1 MPRKRHITEE
11 EQFIRELKEKPLS
24 TQEKKTLKGQALNGD
39 IEGARKGMAKLLR
52 ERGRWS
58 YEHTCKQCGKK
69 FWSEIK
75 NVKYCSEK
83 CKHEAQVATQ
93 ISRQEHR
100 KAVSRARKGMKGIT
114 IGILDERLAE
124 AKSRG
129 LSYAELQK
137 EKTLELSRQG
147 KI

>member
-1 MPRKRHITEE
+1 MR
-11 EQFIRELKEKPLS
+11 
-24 TQEKKTLKGQALNGD
+24 
-39 IEGARKGMAKLLR
+39 
-52 ERGRWS
+52 
-58 YEHTCKQCGKK
+58 
-69 FWSEIK
+69 
-75 NVKYCSEK
+75 
-83 CKHEAQVATQ
+83 
-93 ISRQEHR
+93 
-100 KAVSRARKGMKGIT
+100 GIT